1 MKALSLKLKENIFE
15 EVEKVLRVI
24 HVPRNAY
31 INDALAFYNK
41 LYKRKL
47 LKEKLTK
54 ESEMVRDNSLEILN
68 EFEKLQD
75 NLS

>member
-15 EVEKVLRVI
+15 EVEKVVRVI